1 MLLSK
6 HLMDS
11 TNSGILPTEWKATDS
26 TSKDAKQVAT
36 LLRDYLLFLYSQL
49 IEVSNQYTEALKKN
63 TQIVG
68 IKLDEQQKE
77 KLEVRAMKMAS
88 RLHIHSDKALSI
100 IISCDKEFLDIL
112 QYLSS
117 MWLE

>member
-1 MLLSK
+1 
-6 HLMDS
+6 MDS
-11 TNSGILPTEWKATDS
+11 NNSGILPIQWKDTDS
-26 TSKDAKQVAT
+26 NSKDAKHVAT

-49 IEVSNQYTEALKKN
+49 IEISNQYTEALKKN

-68 IKLDEQQKE
+68 IKLDEQQRE

-112 QYLSS
+112 QYLASV
-117 MWLE
+117 WIQ